1 MKTQWQ
7 EELEAM
13 RQKLAQ
19 QNEEWERAQRLLA
32 THPGSIP
39 VPSQF
44 IAELDRAC
52 DVAVRFRPANIYNGA
67 IRV

>member
-1 MKTQWQ
+1 MQPKWQ
-7 EELEAM
+7 DELEAM
-13 RQKLAQ
+13 RQELAQ
-19 QNEEWERAQRLLA
+19 QSEQWEQVKESLA
-32 THPGSIP
+32 TYRTPIP

-52 DVAVRFRPANIYNGA
+52 DVTVRSRPANIYNGA

>member
-1 MKTQWQ
+1 MQPKWQ
-7 EELEAM
+7 NELEVM
-13 RQKLAQ
+13 RQELAQ
-19 QNEEWERAQRLLA
+19 QNEQWERVKESLA
-32 THPGSIP
+32 TCRTPIP

-52 DVAVRFRPANIYNGA
+52 DVIVRSRPANIYNGA